1 MRSFDKNTT
10 TNETR
15 NENDYEIIKRIRK
28 IIQEDKETQ
37 GPLISQ
43 IDEIEEVPF
52 YKNKYF
58 IIGAASVSVII
69 SWYYF
74 DEIKTGYAS
83 IIDWINSFRPTPA
96 DSSTGNNSSNST
108 TPTRLNIQSELDRL
122 FPENTVKDIELID
135 IKGKGKSVL
144 TSPSLEDLNQ
154 KAADSWG
161 ESSSPQSDSSSS
173 TITPNNFIQS
183 NVIQKLWKL
192 SLNIQDIKNINFIE
206 NTFSSEDE
214 LTKKTAHKLVDTLAE
229 LINTYNIQVRLYSKL
244 NLEDANKMRE
254 ALYHFRKWISNYN
267 QKILPNDTKISIGNI
282 NDIPIEL

>member
-83 IIDWINSFRPTPA
+83 IIDWINSFRPTPP